1 MKKTLPKVVVV
12 IPVRMGSTRFPGKP
26 LKKILGISMIE
37 HIYKRAALC
46 KQIDDIAIA
55 TCDQE
60 IIDACESFGAKAI
73 MTSTKH
79 DRSVD
84 RVAEAINNINCDI
97 VVNLQGD
104 EPMVTPYII
113 QELINVMNSDEL
125 VECAN
130 LVSKIDIE
138 EFLNPNTVKIV
149 NDINDNIIYFS
160 REPIPSKS
168 KSSNDNFE
176 NYRQIGIMAFRKNFL
191 LKYTE
196 LPSTPLENIESVDM
210 LRILEH
216 GFKIK
221 MVKVDYKGIGVDIP
235 SDISKVE
242 QLMTNDGLLQ
252 KY

>member
-12 IPVRMGSTRFPGKP
+12 IPVRLGSTRFPGKP

-97 VVNLQGD
+97 N
-104 EPMVTPYII
+104 
-113 QELINVMNSDEL
+113 
-125 VECAN
+125 
-130 LVSKIDIE
+130 K
-138 EFLNPNTVKIV
+138 F
-149 NDINDNIIYFS
+149 
-160 REPIPSKS
+160 
-168 KSSNDNFE
+168 
-176 NYRQIGIMAFRKNFL
+176 
-191 LKYTE
+191 
-196 LPSTPLENIESVDM
+196 
-210 LRILEH
+210 
-216 GFKIK
+216 
-221 MVKVDYKGIGVDIP
+221 
-235 SDISKVE
+235 ISC
-242 QLMTNDGLLQ
+242 
-252 KY
+252 